1 MRRCL
6 SERAL
11 VRLYLRE
18 GTATQQFHVRMC
30 ADCAERYEELIGD
43 LDAIGQVLKAP
54 PPAGEIER
62 VSSWRLGW
70 MPAAIACAVLVVLVL
85 DAAWLRHSSPV
96 ELAVRTSNVSAFAT
110 DLSDALFGPS
120 DTSAIPAAAIEAP
133 YLEAALEAGQP
144 CTRERLL
151 NGECNDEVSAFLSE
165 SEWNEGE

>member
-1 MRRCL
+1 MKQCL

-18 GTATQQFHVRMC
+18 GTATQQFHLRMC
-30 ADCAERYEELIGD
+30 ADCAERYEQLVGD

-54 PPAGEIER
+54 PPVGEIGR
-62 VSSWRLGW
+62 ASLWRLRW
-70 MPAAIACAVLVVLVL
+70 APAAVACVLLVVLVL
-85 DAAWLRHSSPV
+85 DAVWLRPSSPV
-96 ELAVRTSNVSAFAT
+96 EVAVRTSSVSAFAT

-120 DTSAIPAAAIEAP
+120 DANAIPPVAVEAS

-151 NGECNDEVSAFLSE
+151 TGECSDEVSAFLT
-165 SEWNEGE
+165 EGE

>member
-1 MRRCL
+1 MKRCL

-18 GTATQQFHVRMC
+18 GTATQQFHLRMC
-30 ADCAERYEELIGD
+30 ADCAERYQQLFAD
-43 LDAIGQVLKAP
+43 LDTIGQVLGAP
-54 PPAGEIER
+54 PPVGVIDR
-62 VSSWRLGW
+62 VSPWRLRW

-85 DAAWLRHSSPV
+85 DATWLRRSSSV
-96 ELAVRTSNVSAFAT
+96 EVAERASSASAFAT

-120 DTSAIPAAAIEAP
+120 DANAIPPVAVEAS

-151 NGECNDEVSAFLSE
+151 TGECSDEVSAFLT
-165 SEWNEGE
+165 EGE